1 MENYKISDPVEYQ
14 IESRKIFLKKCI
26 YSNNTYNMIP
36 VHKYQILFRYKFLQM
51 LCS

>member
-1 MENYKISDPVEYQ
+1 MENYKILDPVQYQ
-14 IESRKIFLKKCI
+14 IESRKFFLKKCI
-26 YSNNTYNMIP
+26 YSYNTNIMIP